1 MHSQWTNLGEAMPY
15 SLGPLQRVS
24 RARKRD
30 IRLAQQD
37 GTSSA
42 DTATHVNDFAN
53 LLRPV
58 EG

>member
-1 MHSQWTNLGEAMPY
+1 MHSQSTNLREALPY
-15 SLGPLQRVS
+15 TLGSLQHVF

-30 IRLAQQD
+30 IRLAQHD